1 MSTGTEV
8 SGGQERDSA
17 DLARFGYKQELKRS
31 LGLFSS
37 FAVAFSYISPST
49 GIFTLFALGLTTLGG
64 VFIWTWPVVALG
76 QFLVALNFAEVSSH
90 YPIAGSVF
98 QWTKYLASRAYS
110 WFTGWIYLFAGILTV
125 TAVVATLPLALIPA
139 LNGLGWKS
147 LNPLSLNTQLVV
159 ALITLVVITIL
170 NIYGVRLVSIINNTG
185 VVFEILGMFVF
196 AIVLLAF
203 HNHQGFHVVTNSA
216 GFRVEPASFLAA
228 MFMSLFVI
236 YGFDTA
242 STLSEETKDPRRA
255 APKAVLYSVI
265 GAFIIGGVFLLGALV
280 AIPNLKTATSGLGW
294 NPAQIIEAN
303 FSTGF
308 ATLYLFVVS
317 AAIFVCCLSI
327 MAATIRLCFGM
338 SRDNQLPG
346 SKFLS
351 RVSPRLH
358 TPVWS
363 CIAVAAIAAIPFYQ
377 YSGVAIIA
385 IAATGM
391 IYLSYFLGNLVIMRA
406 RARGWPRTRAPFRL
420 GRWGILV
427 NIVALLY
434 GGAML
439 VNFAWPRASQQP
451 QAQPDRRAAQAELP
465 GRDPDP
471 VDRGGLHR
479 ADRGHLLPDRGPDQ
493 GVRAGDRAARGR
505 PGRGRPRAVPGRLP
519 SLGHGP
525 AAGTGQPGTGS
536 RGAGAAASAPRCA
549 PAPGSRRRSC
559 AGRAPPCTGRS
570 RTGWRARSRPARWC
584 RATGCRPS
592 TTWPRGSGSAG

>member
-1 MSTGTEV
+1 
-8 SGGQERDSA
+8 

-31 LGLFSS
+31 LGSFSS

-76 QFLVALNFAEVSSH
+76 QFIVALNFAEVSSH

-98 QWTKYLASRAYS
+98 QWTKYLASRSYS

-125 TAVVATLPLALIPA
+125 AAVVATLPLALIPA
-139 LNGLGWKS
+139 LNGLGWHS
-147 LNPLSLNTQLVV
+147 LNGGSLNTQLVV

-170 NIYGVRLVSIINNTG
+170 NIYGVRLVALINNTG

-196 AIVLLAF
+196 AIVLMAF

-242 STLSEETKDPRRA
+242 STLSEETKDPRRQ

-294 NPAQIIEAN
+294 SPAQVIEAN

-391 IYLSYFLGNLVIMRA
+391 IYLSYFLGNIVIMRA
-406 RARGWPRTRAPFRL
+406 RVHGWPRTRAPFRL
-420 GRWGILV
+420 GRWGLLV
-427 NIVALLY
+427 NVVALLY

-439 VNFAWPRASQQP
+439 VNFAWPRVASNPKPNQTGGLLKLGFLDGIP
-451 QAQPDRRAAQAELP
+451 ILWIVVVFITLVGAVYYLVV
-465 GRDPDP
+465 GRTKAFAPVTVPPEDDP
-471 VDRGGLHR
+471 VE
-479 ADRGHLLPDRGPDQ
+479 Q
-493 GVRAGDRAARGR
+493 
-505 PGRGRPRAVPGRLP
+505 
-519 SLGHGP
+519 
-525 AAGTGQPGTGS
+525 AAGGTG
-536 RGAGAAASAPRCA
+536 AVA
-549 PAPGSRRRSC
+549 
-559 AGRAPPCTGRS
+559 
-570 RTGWRARSRPARWC
+570 
-584 RATGCRPS
+584 
-592 TTWPRGSGSAG
+592 